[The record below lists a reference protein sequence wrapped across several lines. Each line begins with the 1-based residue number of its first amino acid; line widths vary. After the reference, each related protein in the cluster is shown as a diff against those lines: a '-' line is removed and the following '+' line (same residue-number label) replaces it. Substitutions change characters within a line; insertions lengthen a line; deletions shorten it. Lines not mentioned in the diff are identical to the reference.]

1 MDAVAYIVIRSAGSL
16 IGERQVGLGQ
26 VRVRPAEAARTGLG
40 VAADFLS
47 DKSSLISLRAGG
59 GGRRKE
65 GGGGMSIR
73 DTEGVT
79 LNNLRWK
86 GLSSIFRK
94 LTSGGG
100 QRLLKLFVFIIDF

>member
-1 MDAVAYIVIRSAGSL
+1 M
-16 IGERQVGLGQ
+16 
-26 VRVRPAEAARTGLG
+26 RVRWGSDRLASRLRRQELDWRWR
-40 VAADFLS
+40 ADFLN

-86 GLSSIFRK
+86 GLSSIFRN